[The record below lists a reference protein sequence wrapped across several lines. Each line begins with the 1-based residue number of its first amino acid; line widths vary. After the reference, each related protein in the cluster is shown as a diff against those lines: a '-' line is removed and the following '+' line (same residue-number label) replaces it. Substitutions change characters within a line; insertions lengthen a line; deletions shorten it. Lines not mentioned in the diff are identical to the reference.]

1 MATGI
6 SKSRWN
12 RENLHDA
19 QENASVSLSYAGKSS
34 KDAVLAIQPADLR
47 LLCGGGPDQ
56 NRLIYGDNLPVL
68 SRLHRDPRI
77 SGKVQ
82 LVYIDPPF
90 ATGSVFKSRSQED
103 AYSDLMT
110 GARYIEFLR
119 KRLIFL
125 RELLSDDG
133 SIYVHLD
140 SKMTFQIKVV
150 MDEIFGDNNFRGS
163 ITRKKCNPKNY
174 TRRTYGNISDYI
186 LFYTKTD
193 NYFWERPYDA
203 WTEEQ
208 AYQEYSYI
216 EENTGRRYKKVP
228 IHAPG
233 VRNGATGGLWRNM
246 LPPKGKHWQYTPEKL
261 DEMEANGEIY
271 WSSNG
276 NPRRKVYLDESS
288 GKSVQ
293 DIWLEFKDAH
303 NQNIKI
309 TGYPTEKN
317 PELLARIIKA
327 SSPPEGLILDCFAG
341 SGTTLDVA
349 HKLGRSWIGIDNS
362 LHAIDTILRRFIH
375 GTKPMGD
382 FAKKS
387 ENPDPQQITLFDKV
401 IEESGQKQN
410 EDSSAQTERIP
421 EFSLLSS
428 VDITPELDDILTKWL
443 ESIGE
448 IFESESRPTA
458 ARANAT

>member
-1 MATGI
+1 MATGVA
-6 SKSRWN
+6 KSRWKGN
-12 RENLHDA
+12 ELYDA
-19 QENASVSLSYAGKSS
+19 QEDVSVSLSYAGKSS
-34 KDAVLAIQPADLR
+34 EDDVLATKPAVLRVLYDSGSGL
-47 LLCGGGPDQ
+47 

-68 SRLHRDPRI
+68 SRLHRDPGI

-90 ATGSVFKSRSQED
+90 ATGSVFKSRSQRE

-119 KRLIFL
+119 KRLILL

-140 SKMTFQIKVV
+140 SKMAFQIKVE
-150 MDEIFGDNNFRGS
+150 MDEIFGENNFRGS

-186 LFYTKTD
+186 LFYTKT
-193 NYFWERPYDA
+193 NAYFWDRPFDV

-208 AYQEYSYI
+208 ALQEYPYI
-216 EENTGRRYKKVP
+216 EEDTGRRYKKVP

-233 VRNGATGGLWRNM
+233 IRNGATGGYWRNM
-246 LPPKGKHWQYTPEKL
+246 LPPEGKHWQYTPDKL
-261 DEMEANGEIY
+261 DEMEARGEIY
-271 WSSNG
+271 WSPNG
-276 NPRRKVYLDESS
+276 NPRRKVYLDDSL
-288 GKSVQ
+288 GKPVQ
-293 DIWLEFKDAH
+293 DIWLDFKDAH
-303 NQNIKI
+303 NQNIRI

-327 SSPPEGLILDCFAG
+327 SSPPDGLILDCFAG

-349 HKLGRSWIGIDNS
+349 HEFGRSWIGIDNS
-362 LHAIDTILRRFIH
+362 LHSIETILKRFIH

-382 FAKKS
+382 FVGKRGIP
-387 ENPDPQQITLFDKV
+387 NPQQISLLDKD
-401 IEESGQKQN
+401 IAESRQKR
-410 EDSSAQTERIP
+410 DLVTSAQTDRIS
-421 EFSLLSS
+421 EFSLISS
-428 VDITPELDDILTKWL
+428 VEITPELDDILSKWL
-443 ESIGE
+443 ESRCDPID
-448 IFESESRPTA
+448 SESRQKVG
-458 ARANAT
+458 R

>member
-1 MATGI
+1 MATSI
-6 SKSRWN
+6 SKNKWK
-12 RENLHDA
+12 EEELHDA
-19 QENASVSLSYAGKSS
+19 QGEVPVSLSYAGKSS
-34 KDAVLAIQPADLR
+34 EDDVLATRPADLR
-47 LLCGGGPDQ
+47 VLYDSGLGL

-90 ATGSVFKSRSQED
+90 ATGGVFKSRSQED

-119 KRLIFL
+119 KRLILL

-140 SKMTFQIKVV
+140 SKMAFQIKVE
-150 MDEIFGDNNFRGS
+150 MDEIFGDKNFRGS

-174 TRRTYGNISDYI
+174 TRRTYGNISDFI
-186 LFYTKTD
+186 LFYTKS
-193 NYFWERPYDA
+193 NAYFWERPYDV

-208 AYQEYSYI
+208 ALQEYPYI
-216 EENTGRRYKKVP
+216 EEDTGRRYKKVP

-233 VRNGATGGLWRNM
+233 IRNGATGGHWRNK
-246 LPPKGKHWQYTPEKL
+246 LPPEGKHWQYTPDKL
-261 DEMEANGEIY
+261 DEMDAKGEIY
-271 WSSNG
+271 WSPNG
-276 NPRRKVYLDESS
+276 NPRRKVYLDDSL
-288 GKSVQ
+288 GKPVQ
-293 DIWLEFKDAH
+293 DIWLDFKDAH
-303 NQNIKI
+303 NQNIRI

-327 SSPPEGLILDCFAG
+327 SSSHDGLILDCFAG

-349 HKLGRSWIGIDNS
+349 HKFGRNWIGIDNS
-362 LHAIDTILRRFIH
+362 LHAIETILKRFTH

-382 FAKKS
+382 FVRKGGIP
-387 ENPDPQQITLFDKV
+387 NPQQIALLNEDIAESSQKR
-401 IEESGQKQN
+401 ESG
-410 EDSSAQTERIP
+410 SSVHTDRIT

-428 VDITPELDDILTKWL
+428 VENTPELYDILSKWL
-443 ESIGE
+443 ESKRE
-448 IFESESRPTA
+448 TCDSKLRP
-458 ARANAT
+458 RVRR

>member
-6 SKSRWN
+6 SKNRWN
-12 RENLHDA
+12 GEELLDA
-19 QENASVSLSYAGKSS
+19 QDDISVSLSYAGKDSE
-34 KDAVLAIQPADLR
+34 DTVMAIQPADLR
-47 LLCGGGPDQ
+47 VLHDSGSGL

-68 SRLHRDPRI
+68 SRFCCDPRI
-77 SGKVQ
+77 RGKVH

-103 AYSDLMT
+103 AYSDLRT
-110 GARYIEFLR
+110 GANYIEFLR

-140 SKMTFQIKVV
+140 SKMAFQIKVV

-193 NYFWERPYDA
+193 NYFWERPYDV

-208 AYQEYSYI
+208 AFQEYSYI
-216 EENTGRRYKKVP
+216 EEDTGRRYKKVP

-233 VRNGATGGLWRNM
+233 VRNGATGRYWRNM
-246 LPPKGKHWQYTPEKL
+246 LPPEGKHWQYTPDRL
-261 DEMEANGEIY
+261 DEMDANGGIY
-271 WSSNG
+271 WSPNG
-276 NPRRKVYLDESS
+276 NPRKKVYLDESS
-288 GKSVQ
+288 GKPVQ
-293 DIWLEFKDAH
+293 DIWLDFKDAH
-303 NQNIKI
+303 NQNIRI

-317 PELLARIIKA
+317 PELLARIIEA
-327 SSPPEGLILDCFAG
+327 SSPPDGLTLDCFAG
-341 SGTTLDVA
+341 SGTTLEVA
-349 HKLGRSWIGIDNS
+349 HRLGRSWIGIDNS
-362 LHAIDTILRRFIH
+362 LHAIETILKRLAH

-382 FAKKS
+382 FVRKRGIP
-387 ENPDPQQITLFDKV
+387 NPQQIALFDESV
-401 IEESGQKQN
+401 EESGQYRDLVPSTQV
-410 EDSSAQTERIP
+410 DRIP
-421 EFSLLSS
+421 RFSLLSS
-428 VDITPELDDILTKWL
+428 VDITPELNEILSKWL
-443 ESIGE
+443 ESIRAIGD
-448 IFESESRPTA
+448 SESRSTA
-458 ARANAT
+458 ER

>member
-6 SKSRWN
+6 SKNKWN
-12 RENLHDA
+12 GEELYDA
-19 QENASVSLSYAGKSS
+19 QEDVSVSLSYAGKSS
-34 KDAVLAIQPADLR
+34 EDEVLATKPADLR
-47 LLCGGGPDQ
+47 VLYDSGSGL

-103 AYSDLMT
+103 AYSDMMT

-119 KRLIFL
+119 KRLILL

-140 SKMTFQIKVV
+140 SKMAFQIKVE
-150 MDEIFGDNNFRGS
+150 MDEIFGDHNFRGS

-174 TRRTYGNISDYI
+174 TRRTYGNVSDYI
-186 LFYTKTD
+186 LFYTKT
-193 NYFWERPYDA
+193 NAYFWERPYDV

-208 AYQEYSYI
+208 ALQEYSYI
-216 EENTGRRYKKVP
+216 EEDTGRRYKKVP

-233 VRNGATGGLWRNM
+233 IRNGATGGYWRKM
-246 LPPKGKHWQYTPEKL
+246 LPPEGKHWQYTPDKL
-261 DEMEANGEIY
+261 DEMDAKGEIY
-271 WSSNG
+271 WSPNG
-276 NPRRKVYLDESS
+276 NPRRKLYLEDSS
-288 GKSVQ
+288 GKPVQ

-303 NQNIKI
+303 NQNIRI

-327 SSPPEGLILDCFAG
+327 SSPPDGLILDCFAG

-349 HKLGRSWIGIDNS
+349 HEFGRRWIGIDNS
-362 LHAIDTILRRFIH
+362 LHAIETILKRFIH

-382 FAKKS
+382 FVSKRGIP
-387 ENPDPQQITLFDKV
+387 NPQQIALFNENV
-401 IEESGQKQN
+401 AESSQKRVLV
-410 EDSSAQTERIP
+410 SRAQTDRIS
-421 EFSLLSS
+421 EFSLMSS
-428 VDITPELDDILTKWL
+428 VEITPELNDILSKWL
-443 ESIGE
+443 ESKRE
-448 IFESESRPTA
+448 TCDSESCPKVGR
-458 ARANAT
+458 

>member
-6 SKSRWN
+6 AKSRWN
-12 RENLHDA
+12 GEELHDA
-19 QENASVSLSYAGKSS
+19 KENVSVSLSYAGKSS
-34 KDAVLAIQPADLR
+34 EDSVLAIQPAVLR
-47 LLCGGGPDQ
+47 VLYEGGSGQ
-56 NRLIYGDNLPVL
+56 NRLIYGENLPVL
-68 SRLHRDPRI
+68 SRFLCDPGI
-77 SGKVQ
+77 KGKVH

-110 GARYIEFLR
+110 GAHYIEFLR

-140 SKMTFQIKVV
+140 SKMAFQIKVV
-150 MDEIFGDNNFRGS
+150 MDEIFGENNFRGS

-193 NYFWERPYDA
+193 NYFWERPYDE

-208 AYQEYSYI
+208 ALQEYRYI
-216 EENTGRRYKKVP
+216 EEDTGRRYKKVP

-233 VRNGATGGLWRNM
+233 VRNGATGGFWRNM
-246 LPPKGKHWQYTPEKL
+246 LPPKGKHWQYTPDKL
-261 DEMEANGEIY
+261 DAMDANGEIY
-271 WSSNG
+271 WSPSG
-276 NPRRKVYLDESS
+276 NPRRKVYLDNSS
-288 GKSVQ
+288 GKPVQ
-293 DIWLEFKDAH
+293 DIWLNFKDAH
-303 NQNIKI
+303 NQNIRI

-317 PELLARIIKA
+317 PQLLARIIKA
-327 SSPPEGLILDCFAG
+327 SSPPNGLVLDCFAG

-349 HKLGRSWIGIDNS
+349 HDLGRSWIGVDNS
-362 LHAIDTILRRFIH
+362 LHAIDTILHRFAY
-375 GTKPMGD
+375 GTQPMGD
-382 FAKKS
+382 FAGKS
-387 ENPDPQQITLFDKV
+387 ENRDPQQITLFDEV
-401 IEESGQKQN
+401 SEESDQMRN
-410 EDSSAQTERIP
+410 VDSSAQADRIP

-428 VDITPELDDILTKWL
+428 IDITPELNDVLSKWL

-448 IFESESRPTA
+448 TLDPKPRPTVT
-458 ARANAT
+458 RVSAT